1 MTGGVL
7 AWHQFTFDARVFW
20 RSPASVFFTVMLPLI
35 FLFIFTGLFGS
46 ETIDEYGGIK
56 VSTYYVPGIITLS
69 VASATLQSLAI
80 NLTEARESGRLKRIR
95 ATPLPPWAFVAGR
108 VGNAFVI
115 SILMTVLVTLIG
127 HFFFD
132 VAIPTR
138 TIPALLVTLVVGAF
152 TFSCLGFALTAAIPS
167 QDAAPPIA
175 NVTLL
180 PALLPL
186 GRLHPGQPDPG
197 RGAGLRR
204 PLPDPPLLPRVLR
217 GLRPGHRR
225 RRVRLGR
232 PGGAGALGTSRT
244 GARGAVLPLDA
255 TQVDS
260 AT

>member
-35 FLFIFTGLFGS
+35 FLFLFTGLFGS

-180 PALLPL
+180 PLYFLSGVFIPDSEIPD
-186 GRLHPGQPDPG
+186 GVLHIADIFPIRHFFLAFFEGFDPATV
-197 RGAGLRR
+197 GAGFAW
-204 PLPDPPLLPRVLR
+204 
-217 GLRPGHRR
+217 GH
-225 RRVRLGR
+225 L
-232 PGGAGALGTSRT
+232 
-244 GARGAVLPLDA
+244 AVLALWGLLGLGLAARYFRWTPRR
-255 TQVDS
+255 
-260 AT
+260 